1 MRCTG
6 NALAQGVLPGYSGVM
21 EKTHLAEAS
30 FSRLLG
36 IIARLRGEGGC
47 PWDRA
52 QTPESMRADLIE
64 ETFEAVDAISA
75 GDSAH
80 AREELGDVLLNALL
94 IVYMYEQAGA
104 FAVADTLDALAEKLV
119 RRHPHVFSESEAHAF
134 LRGGKQAD
142 APQSELSPDEVL
154 SQWDAI
160 KHGLEKRRG
169 DSALDEVPAGFPPL
183 LKALKVQKKA
193 AKAGFDWDSPDG
205 ALRKIGEE
213 LAEAEAARAALP
225 QTGGEKPFAAHAS
238 PAQNE
243 AQLFLEEE
251 IGDLLFSVV
260 NWARHLRVDPSTAL
274 SRANAKFERRFR
286 FVEKECAASGRE
298 MKTLSLKE
306 LDAYWEQAK
315 ALPVPRTGNG

>member
-1 MRCTG
+1 
-6 NALAQGVLPGYSGVM
+6 M
-21 EKTHLAEAS
+21 EKTHPAEAS

-64 ETFEAVDAISA
+64 ETFETVDAISA

-80 AREELGDVLLNALL
+80 AREELGDVLLIA
-94 IVYMYEQAGA
+94 YMYEQAGA
-104 FAVADTLDALAEKLV
+104 FAIADALDALTEKLV

-142 APQSELSPDEVL
+142 APQVELSPDEVL

-213 LAEAEAARAALP
+213 LVEAEAARAALP
-225 QTGGEKPFAAHAS
+225 QTDEEKPFVAHAS

-243 AQLFLEEE
+243 AQLFL
-251 IGDLLFSVV
+251 
-260 NWARHLRVDPSTAL
+260 RKR
-274 SRANAKFERRFR
+274 
-286 FVEKECAASGRE
+286 
-298 MKTLSLKE
+298 
-306 LDAYWEQAK
+306 
-315 ALPVPRTGNG
+315 